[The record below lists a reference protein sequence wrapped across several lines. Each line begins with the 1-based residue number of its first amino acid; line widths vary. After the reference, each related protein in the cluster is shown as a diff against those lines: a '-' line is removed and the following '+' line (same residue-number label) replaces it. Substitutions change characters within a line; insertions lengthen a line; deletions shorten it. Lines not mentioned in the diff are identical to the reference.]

1 MIMTR
6 KSPTTRYVVTVTAAI
21 AVITVLVTY
30 AVIAL
35 LEAAIP

>member
-1 MIMTR
+1 MTR
-6 KSPTTRYVVTVTAAI
+6 KSPTTRYVVIVTAAI

-35 LEAAIP
+35 LAAVIP

>member
-1 MIMTR
+1 MIR
-6 KSPTTRYVVTVTAAI
+6 KSPTTRYVVVVTAAI
-21 AVITVLVTY
+21 AVITVLATY